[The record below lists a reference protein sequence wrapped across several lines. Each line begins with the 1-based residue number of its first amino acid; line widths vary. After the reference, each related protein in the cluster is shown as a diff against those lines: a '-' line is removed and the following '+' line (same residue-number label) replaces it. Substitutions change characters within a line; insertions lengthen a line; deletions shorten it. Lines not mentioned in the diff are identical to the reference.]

1 MNPRSESTPEA
12 PVKRDRRLARRGS
25 VPLTVHGIIEYAVGV
40 LSIAAPFMFNFDSN
54 GATVISAL
62 LGAGILVLAVMTASP
77 TGIVRSLPIESH
89 VVIDYVISLFMI
101 VVPFLFSF
109 TDDGAATAYF
119 LVVGVAY
126 LLLTITTRYHKPVKQ
141 S

>member
-1 MNPRSESTPEA
+1 MSERSQPTPEA
-12 PVKRDRRLARRGS
+12 PVRRDRRFLRRGS
-25 VPLTVHGIIEYAVGV
+25 IPLFAHGIVEYCAGV
-40 LSIAAPFMFNFDSN
+40 LSIAAPFMFNFDSD

-62 LGAGILVLAVMTASP
+62 LGAGILVLAVTTASP

-89 VVIDYVISLFMI
+89 IVLDYVLSLFVI
-101 VVPFLFSF
+101 ICPFVFGF

-119 LVVGVAY
+119 LILGVGY
-126 LLLTITTRYHKPVKQ
+126 LLMTVTTRYRKRAD